1 MQTDSQPSPYRVLQ
15 NLGHAMRAFP
25 ETTFGDALSQGQI
38 QSKQW
43 LVGELEKLDL
53 PLGTVFLLAGWWG
66 LLGSMM
72 FESKLKFEK
81 IRSFDLDPSCA
92 PIADKMNHSHVL
104 NGWKF
109 KASTADITHL
119 NYLKTSY
126 KTKRADG
133 TDVELI
139 DIPNTLINTS
149 CEHMNDFSSWYRT
162 IPNQKLLVLQS
173 NDFFDHSDHIGSVRS
188 LEEFETLA
196 PLNEVFFRGE
206 LPLDGYRRFMLIGR
220 K

>member
-1 MQTDSQPSPYRVLQ
+1 MRSYPQTSF
-15 NLGHAMRAFP
+15 A
-25 ETTFGDALSQGQI
+25 DALSQGQL

-43 LVGELEKLDL
+43 LIRELEALDL

-72 FESKLKFEK
+72 FESKLKFDK

-92 PIADKMNHSHVL
+92 PIADKINHSHVID
-104 NGWKF
+104 GWKF
-109 KASTADITHL
+109 KASTADITAL
-119 NYLKTSY
+119 NYLKTEY
-126 KTKRADG
+126 TTKRADG
-133 TDVELI
+133 TEAQLL

-149 CEHMNDFSSWYRT
+149 CEHLKNFSLWFRT

-173 NDFFDHSDHIGSVRS
+173 NDFFAHSDHVGAVKS
-188 LEEFETLA
+188 LEEFERLA
-196 PLNEVFFRGE
+196 PLNEVLFRGE
-206 LPLDGYRRFMLIGR
+206 LSLDGYNRFMLIGR